1 MLFFLFLVHIHN
13 SLHFNLG
20 TRETR
25 LLNSRGFVNLPIYYI
40 SLLYFVAFVY
50 HYTSFM
56 FHFLVKNWCTL
67 IRQISPLILI
77 SPPTAL
83 YSFIYLEIVILITSP
98 YLHFNYKIGLKT
110 FFLIFLIHFYYNFM
124 NIETKFTNFFWD
136 YELIKAVKIL
146 TTSKILQTRYIA
158 TSNQYKC

>member
-1 MLFFLFLVHIHN
+1 MLFLLFLVRIHI

-25 LLNSRGFVNLPIYYI
+25 LLNSQGFVNLPIYYI

-56 FHFLVKNWCTL
+56 FHFLDKNWCTL
-67 IRQISPLILI
+67 IRQISTLILI

-83 YSFIYLEIVILITSP
+83 YSFIYLEIVILITPHICILIPRSVWK
-98 YLHFNYKIGLKT
+98 LFFNLFVVEKT
-110 FFLIFLIHFYYNFM
+110 IYFLSIFSFFSKSVIH
-124 NIETKFTNFFWD
+124 ITLTNF
-136 YELIKAVKIL
+136 Y
-146 TTSKILQTRYIA
+146 TSKYQF
-158 TSNQYKC
+158 

>member
-1 MLFFLFLVHIHN
+1 MLFLLFLVHIHN

-20 TRETR
+20 ARETR
-25 LLNSRGFVNLPIYYI
+25 LLNSRGFVNLPIYYF

-50 HYTSFM
+50 QYTSFV
-56 FHFLVKNWCTL
+56 FHFLGKNWCTL
-67 IRQISPLILI
+67 IRQIPPLILI

-124 NIETKFTNFFWD
+124 NIETKFTNFFERMSW
-136 YELIKAVKIL
+136 
-146 TTSKILQTRYIA
+146 
-158 TSNQYKC
+158 

>member
-1 MLFFLFLVHIHN
+1 MLFLLFLVHIHN

-25 LLNSRGFVNLPIYYI
+25 LLNSRGFVNLLIYI
-40 SLLYFVAFVY
+40 FSLLYFVAFVY

-56 FHFLVKNWCTL
+56 FHFLDKNWCTL
-67 IRQISPLILI
+67 IRQISTLILI

-83 YSFIYLEIVILITSP
+83 YSFIYLEIVILITPHICILIPKSVWT
-98 YLHFNYKIGLKT
+98 LFFNL
-110 FFLIFLIHFYYNFM
+110 LIHFYYNFM
-124 NIETKFTNFFWD
+124 KIETKFTNFFWD
-136 YELIKAVKIL
+136 NELIKAVKIL
-146 TTSKILQTRYIA
+146 TTSKILQTRHKA